1 MTKKTILILILITLV
16 GIFSPIVLVH
26 AADPAANTSYHLL
39 APLPCPSGDTSC
51 SGNLTDYSTT
61 GDLSGYLNMAIAI
74 FIGICAVLAVIMII
88 IGGLEYMTSEL
99 ISNKE
104 HGKERITNAIFGL
117 LLALGAWTIL
127 NTINPNLLK
136 TDLSNMPSTAPS
148 ATGN

>member
-1 MTKKTILILILITLV
+1 MTKKTILILILIALI
-16 GIFSPIVLVH
+16 GLFSPIVLVH
-26 AADPAANTSYHLL
+26 ADPQPYNAL
-39 APLPCPSGDTSC
+39 AQLPCPSGVSGC
-51 SGNLTDYSTT
+51 SGNNTSYPVT
-61 GDLSGYLNMAIAI
+61 GDLSGYLNTAIAI